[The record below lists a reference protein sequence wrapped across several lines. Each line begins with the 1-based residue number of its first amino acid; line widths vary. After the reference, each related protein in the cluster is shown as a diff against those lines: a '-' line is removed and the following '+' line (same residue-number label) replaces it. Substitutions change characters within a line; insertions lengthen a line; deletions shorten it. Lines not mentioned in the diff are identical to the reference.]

1 MSKSYNNFIP
11 LFWSEKEIKKAI
23 MSIVTDD
30 KPLEAPKDPE
40 TCNVFALI
48 KLFANLEKQEE
59 IRAKY
64 LAWGY
69 WYWHAKLELLDI
81 ILNYFKEPREKFEKF
96 KNNPELIYEKLKAW
110 NKYANEIA
118 NKKFAQIKDIIWL

>member
-1 MSKSYNNFIP
+1 MSKFIIILFL
-11 LFWSEKEIKKAI
+11 LFWSEKEIKAI

-69 WYWHAKLELLDI
+69 WYLTCKIRITWY
-81 ILNYFKEPREKFEKF
+81 YFKLF
-96 KNNPELIYEKLKAW
+96 
-110 NKYANEIA
+110 
-118 NKKFAQIKDIIWL
+118 